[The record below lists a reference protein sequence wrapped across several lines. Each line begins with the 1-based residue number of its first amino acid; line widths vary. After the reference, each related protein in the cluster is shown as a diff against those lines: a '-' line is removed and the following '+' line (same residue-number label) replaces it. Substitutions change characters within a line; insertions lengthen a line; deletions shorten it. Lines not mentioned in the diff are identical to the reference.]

1 MYDDLRS
8 ISDEGDYFEEEDP
21 FEELEISIPQTRLWG
36 MTAGQRLLISIM
48 LLATVVVMGLMALL
62 VLSKVWLF

>member
-1 MYDDLRS
+1 MYEDLRS
-8 ISDEGDYFEEEDP
+8 ISNEGGYFEEEDP
-21 FEELEISIPQTRLWG
+21 FEELEESIPQTRWWG

-48 LLATVVVMGLMALL
+48 LLATVLVMGAMALL